1 MLYNTMQCYAKL
13 CYAML
18 YSTMFQAKYL
28 ANMLNNFVL
37 NAVDVK
43 L

>member
-1 MLYNTMQCYAKL
+1 MLSYAKL

-18 YSTMFQAKYL
+18 YSTMLQAKYL

-37 NAVDVK
+37 NTVDVK